1 MSRYFNSFMDNSS
14 EDLEHS
20 WGTSPK
26 AKAREKEYNH
36 WYYQKH
42 KAELAAIRK
51 QRSAAANSYKQ
62 AEKSN
67 NAARRYKLLW
77 SKMFDRYLD
86 NDYLT
91 ESDYDR
97 VVKHI
102 DEYARMYM
110 DSKAK
115 SREYKSQ
122 GARQKYSA
130 KVEAEK
136 ILQRMKNP
144 TAKDLAE
151 FYLDTTVAK
160 VKKSASKAA
169 NKAKKYAT
177 KASNKAKKYATKA
190 MSTAE
195 KEAKKY
201 ATKAANKAEKYAT
214 KAMSTAE
221 KYATEA
227 MSTAE
232 KSARK
237 AKKYATKTIKSV
249 VR

>member
-14 EDLEHS
+14 EALEHS

-42 KAELAAIRK
+42 KDEIAAIRK
-51 QRSAAANSYKQ
+51 QRHAAANSYKQ
-62 AEKSN
+62 AEKSYDD
-67 NAARRYKLLW
+67 ARKYEALSGKMQARILGWNVSNMYKDPNGDYRGRVTPAYPRTLKTSDVDMLRKAKARYTRM
-77 SKMFDRYLD
+77 SQ
-86 NDYLT
+86 
-91 ESDYDR
+91 ESDIKSEKLRRQGDMQ
-97 VVKHI
+97 KGF
-102 DEYARMYM
+102 
-110 DSKAK
+110 AK
-115 SREYKSQ
+115 SE
-122 GARQKYSA
+122 A
-130 KVEAEK
+130 KRIIRA
-136 ILQRMKNP
+136 MKNP
-144 TAKDLAE
+144 SAKELVE

-160 VKKSASKAA
+160 AKKAA
-169 NKAKKYAT
+169 NKAK
-177 KASNKAKKYATKA
+177 
-190 MSTAE
+190 
-195 KEAKKY
+195 
-201 ATKAANKAEKYAT
+201 KYAT

-237 AKKYATKTIKSV
+237 AKKYATKAIKSV